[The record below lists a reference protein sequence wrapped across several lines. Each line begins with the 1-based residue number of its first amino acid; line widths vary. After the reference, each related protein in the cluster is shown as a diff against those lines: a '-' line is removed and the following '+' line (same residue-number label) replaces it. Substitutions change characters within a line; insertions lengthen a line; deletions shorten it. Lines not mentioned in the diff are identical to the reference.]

1 MAGLSQAR
9 WLTWANLLTS
19 FRLLAA
25 PPLFLSIEAGAWSV
39 ACTLFWL
46 AVATDWID
54 GRVARAR
61 GESSALGGLL
71 DHATDAVFVMAG
83 LFALGRAGQVPIV
96 LPLFVGAAFVQY
108 MVDSKTLAGQ
118 PLRTSILGRWNGILY
133 FVPVGIVVTRGLLG
147 WNTPADGLVLTVGW
161 ALVASTVVSMADR
174 GWALAVSQRDG
185 D

>member
-1 MAGLSQAR
+1 
-9 WLTWANLLTS
+9 
-19 FRLLAA
+19 
-25 PPLFLSIEAGAWSV
+25 
-39 ACTLFWL
+39 
-46 AVATDWID
+46 
-54 GRVARAR
+54 
-61 GESSALGGLL
+61 
-71 DHATDAVFVMAG
+71 
-83 LFALGRAGQVPIV
+83 
-96 LPLFVGAAFVQY
+96 